1 MSENLLL
8 MSLSGS
14 AVFLLCWLAC
24 RLAGNR
30 LSARWQYTAM
40 KLVPVFLLFP
50 VGPWLQYL
58 GDALKSA
65 AQLPEMQLP
74 LILPEASHGGLPE
87 VVSHTATAVP
97 HALPQLAISPTAHQV
112 LITLWGVCA
121 AAVLVWKFVRFA
133 GFRRRLRQAGLVE
146 PGADTQ
152 LLLQNCRQK
161 LGVRKPVQLWIS
173 SAAPG
178 PFATGLL
185 HPRIVLPDRAFSQ
198 RELQYILLHEL
209 THIKSGD
216 LWVRWISMLAA
227 AVHWWNPAIYL
238 WNRKMVELSEE
249 SCDERVVLDWPS
261 RERIDYG
268 RVLLKT
274 ACAAAI
280 PEGLTTSISA
290 TKLLQRR
297 LSRMFHTRNLTKK
310 QKMISAGVI
319 LALLVCGSAAALAVQ
334 SPVVIREESEA
345 AGQTSDFASSQGT
358 ASDTMEQ
365 RDPVPAAPQED
376 YGEVQEDEASDP
388 PARAEQERAPASSN
402 AAGAQDDAD
411 GQNAQ
416 SIEPADDHTADTS
429 IYADAVRGDTELIL
443 ARGGTLLPDND
454 LGSYREVNGTFYKL
468 FAAKGSTPNVV
479 RVMAEYEVGN
489 WEILNSSEQKIASE
503 TLVNGEYPKNSHGES
518 YGSSALANYVGYSP
532 DLIAAVGTHGESGY
546 IRDADTDVI
555 PDLSAEEC
563 PHEFMV
569 PLYDSEGE
577 VIGEFAVS
585 CGGHFSGGMTIEEAK
600 EAIAA
605 GLAP

>member
-58 GDALKSA
+58 GDALKSTV
-65 AQLPEMQLP
+65 QLPEMQPP
-74 LILPEASHGGLPE
+74 LILPEVSHGGLSE
-87 VVSHTATAVP
+87 VVSHTATAAPQV
-97 HALPQLAISPTAHQV
+97 LPQLAISPTTHQI

-121 AAVLVWKFVRFA
+121 AAVLAWKFVRFA

-227 AVHWWNPAIYL
+227 AVHWWNPVIYL

-280 PEGLTTSISA
+280 PEGLTTSIST

-297 LSRMFHTRNLTKK
+297 LSRMFHTKNLTKK

-365 RDPVPAAPQED
+365 KDPVPSAPPED
-376 YGEVQEDEASDP
+376 AGEVQEDEASVP
-388 PARAEQERAPASSN
+388 PARTEQEHAPASS
-402 AAGAQDDAD
+402 AATGSQDDAD

-416 SIEPADDHTADTS
+416 SIKPADNHAADTS
-429 IYADAVRGDTELIL
+429 IFADAVRGDTELIL

-489 WEILNSSEQKIASE
+489 WEILTSSEQKIASE
-503 TLVNGEYPKNSHGES
+503 TLVNGEYPQNSRGES

-555 PDLSAEEC
+555 PDLSVEEC

-585 CGGHFSGGMTIEEAK
+585 CGGHFNGGMTIEEAK
-600 EAIAA
+600 AAVAA

>member
-24 RLAGNR
+24 RLGGNR

-58 GDALKSA
+58 GDALKST
-65 AQLPEMQLP
+65 AQLPEMQPP
-74 LILPEASHGGLPE
+74 LILPEVSHGGLSE
-87 VVSHTATAVP
+87 VVSNTVTAP
-97 HALPQLAISPTAHQV
+97 PQALPQLVISPTAHQI

-152 LLLQNCRQK
+152 FLLQNCCQK

-185 HPRIVLPDRAFSQ
+185 HPRIVLPDRVFSQ

-227 AVHWWNPAIYL
+227 AVHWWNPVIYL

-261 RERIDYG
+261 TERIDYG

-280 PEGLTTSISA
+280 PEGLTTSIST

-297 LSRMFHTRNLTKK
+297 LLRMFHTRNVTKK

-345 AGQTSDFASSQGT
+345 AGQISERTDSQET
-358 ASDTMEQ
+358 APDTREQ
-365 RDPVPAAPQED
+365 KDPVPAVPQED
-376 YGEVQEDEASDP
+376 GGEVQEDEAPAP
-388 PARAEQERAPASSN
+388 PAEAGQEHAPASAA
-402 AAGAQDDAD
+402 AAGSEDDAD

-416 SIEPADDHTADTS
+416 SIKPANDHAEDAS

-454 LGSYREVNGTFYKL
+454 PESYCEIDGVYYKL
-468 FAAKGSTPNVV
+468 FAAKGSTPNMVY
-479 RVMAEYEVGN
+479 MMKEYGVGN
-489 WEILNSSEQKIASE
+489 WEILNPSKQKNANE
-503 TLVNGEYPKNSHGES
+503 TLVNGEYPKNSQGES
-518 YGSSALANYVGYSP
+518 YGSTALANYVGYSP

-546 IRDADTDVI
+546 IRDTDTEAL
-555 PDLSAEEC
+555 PNLSAEEC

-569 PLYDSEGE
+569 PLYDSEGT
-577 VIGEFAVS
+577 VIGEFAVG

-600 EAIAA
+600 EAVAA

>member
-1 MSENLLL
+1 MSEHLLL

-14 AVFLLCWLAC
+14 AVFLLCWLVC

-58 GDALKSA
+58 GDAMKSTV
-65 AQLPEMQLP
+65 QLPEMQPP
-74 LILPEASHGGLPE
+74 LILPEVSHGGLPE
-87 VVSHTATAVP
+87 VASNTVTAVP
-97 HALPQLAISPTAHQV
+97 QAFPQFTISLTAHQI

-121 AAVLVWKFVRFA
+121 AAVLVWKFVQFA

-161 LGVRKPVQLWIS
+161 LGIRKPVQLWIS

-185 HPRIVLPDRAFSQ
+185 HPRIVLPNRAFSQ

-209 THIKSGD
+209 THIKFGD

-227 AVHWWNPAIYL
+227 TVHWWNPVIYL

-249 SCDERVVLDWPS
+249 SCDECVVLDWPS

-280 PEGLTTSISA
+280 PEGLTTSIST

-297 LSRMFHTRNLTKK
+297 LSRMFHTKNLTKK

-319 LALLVCGSAAALAVQ
+319 LALLVCGSAVALAVQ
-334 SPVVIREESEA
+334 SPVVIQEESEPP
-345 AGQTSDFASSQGT
+345 GQTSDLAVSQES
-358 ASDTMEQ
+358 AANAMEQ
-365 RDPVPAAPQED
+365 KDPVPSAPPED
-376 YGEVQEDEASDP
+376 AGEVQEDEASVP
-388 PARAEQERAPASSN
+388 PTRTEQEHSPASAA
-402 AAGAQDDAD
+402 AAGSQDDAD

-416 SIEPADDHTADTS
+416 NIKPADDHAADTS
-429 IYADAVRGDTELIL
+429 IFADAVRGDTELIL

-479 RVMAEYEVGN
+479 RVKAEYDVGN
-489 WEILNSSEQKIASE
+489 WEILNPSEQKIASE
-503 TLVNGEYPKNSHGES
+503 TLVNGEYPKNSRGES
-518 YGSSALANYVGYSP
+518 YGSSALENYVGYSP
-532 DLIAAVGTHGESGY
+532 DLIAAVGTQGESGY
-546 IRDADTDVI
+546 IRDADTDVL
-555 PDLSAEEC
+555 PTLSAEEC

-577 VIGEFAVS
+577 VIGEFAVG

-600 EAIAA
+600 AAVAA

>member
-14 AVFLLCWLAC
+14 AVFLLCWLVC

-40 KLVPVFLLFP
+40 KLVPAFLLFP
-50 VGPWLQYL
+50 VGPLLQYL
-58 GDALKSA
+58 GDAMKSTV
-65 AQLPEMQLP
+65 QLSEMQPP
-74 LILPEASHGGLPE
+74 LILPEVSHGGLPE
-87 VVSHTATAVP
+87 VASNTVTAA
-97 HALPQLAISPTAHQV
+97 PQAFPQFTISLTAHQI

-121 AAVLVWKFVRFA
+121 AAVLIWKFVRFA

-185 HPRIVLPDRAFSQ
+185 HPRIVLPKRAFSQ

-227 AVHWWNPAIYL
+227 TVHWWNPVIYL

-249 SCDERVVLDWPS
+249 SCDECVVLDWPS
-261 RERIDYG
+261 RERINYG
-268 RVLLKT
+268 QVLLKT
-274 ACAAAI
+274 ACAVTL
-280 PEGLTTSISA
+280 PEGLTTSIST

-297 LSRMFHTRNLTKK
+297 LLRMFHTRNLTRK

-319 LALLVCGSAAALAVQ
+319 LALLVCGSAVALAVQ
-334 SPVVIREESEA
+334 SPVVIQEESEPT
-345 AGQTSDFASSQGT
+345 GQTSDLAISQESAANAT
-358 ASDTMEQ
+358 EQ
-365 RDPVPAAPQED
+365 KDSVPAAPPED
-376 YGEVQEDEASDP
+376 AGEVQEDETSDP
-388 PARAEQERAPASSN
+388 PARAEQEHSMASAA
-402 AAGAQDDAD
+402 AAGSQDDAD
-411 GQNAQ
+411 EQNTQ
-416 SIEPADDHTADTS
+416 SITSTDDHAANAS
-429 IYADAVRGDTELIL
+429 IYANAVGGNTELIL
-443 ARGGTLLPDND
+443 SRGGTLLPDND
-454 LGSYREVNGTFYKL
+454 PESYCQIDGIYYKY
-468 FAAKGSTPNVV
+468 FIGKSNIPNVV
-479 RVMAEYEVGN
+479 ARMREYEVGN
-489 WEILNSSEQKIASE
+489 WELLYPSQQKLASE

-518 YGSSALANYVGYSP
+518 YGSSVLCGFVGYYP
-532 DLIAAVGTHGESGY
+532 DLYSARGVGGQSGY
-546 IRDADTDVI
+546 IRERDILAL
-555 PDLSAEEC
+555 PSLSAEEC

-577 VIGEFAVS
+577 IIGEYAVG

-600 EAIAA
+600 EAVAA